1 MSGKNVI
8 KEIHDRYTNNKVMER
23 VAIAGL
29 ITEKAKSIANELVVV
44 GGSAVEFYTAAN
56 YMTTDL
62 DFVAR
67 NEHGLAELMHSLGFQ
82 LDDQYIWWH
91 PDTSVIIEFPKAP
104 LAGDINRVQTV
115 ETDYGTANVIGIED
129 IILDR
134 LKGRVFWQDDNEWP
148 EFMLCA
154 HFDRVDFDY
163 LRQEGKN
170 ELIEEAVEKMIS
182 DVIAYREGRSSLLRD
197 NSYTDEE
204 LESKIM
210 GRLEN
215 DEELQSV
222 IIALCKD
229 KQVPGRDRYAK
240 LQNIKRIV
248 KTSAEIQEWLADE

>member
-1 MSGKNVI
+1 MSGENVI
-8 KEIHDRYTNNKVMER
+8 KEIHDRYANNKVMER
-23 VAIAGL
+23 VAIACL

-67 NEHGLAELMHSLGFQ
+67 NEYGLLELMQSLGFQ
-82 LDDQYIWWH
+82 LDGQYIWWY

-154 HFDRVDFDY
+154 HFDRVDFEY
-163 LRQEGKN
+163 LRQE
-170 ELIEEAVEKMIS
+170 EKT
-182 DVIAYREGRSSLLRD
+182 SLLR
-197 NSYTDEE
+197 
-204 LESKIM
+204 
-210 GRLEN
+210 
-215 DEELQSV
+215 
-222 IIALCKD
+222 
-229 KQVPGRDRYAK
+229 K
-240 LQNIKRIV
+240 LLRR
-248 KTSAEIQEWLADE
+248 